1 MLLIFDMF
9 PDILDRTKVLD
20 DDDQKLE
27 ADICSVC
34 EEFDK
39 CELIEAERAE
49 LVPDTQPII
58 HVYIPAVDQ
67 VNL

>member
-27 ADICSVC
+27 ADVCSDC

-49 LVPDTQPII
+49 LVLDTQPII

>member
-1 MLLIFDMF
+1 M
-9 PDILDRTKVLD
+9 LD

-27 ADICSVC
+27 ADVCSDC